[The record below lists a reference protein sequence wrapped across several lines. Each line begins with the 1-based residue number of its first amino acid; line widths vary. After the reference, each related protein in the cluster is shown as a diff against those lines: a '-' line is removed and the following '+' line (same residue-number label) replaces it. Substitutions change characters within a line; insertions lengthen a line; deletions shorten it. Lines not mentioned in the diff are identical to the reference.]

1 MGHKFVCSFHHFNPF
16 DLLLFSFIYS
26 TCCYILLV
34 INKLIK
40 LFLGVPD
47 VHLEK
52 QDIKEDGSMWFTMT
66 IKSVPVPHLVQ
77 WNVKEEHSKT
87 FQQINVN
94 AAEYKGTS
102 DSFPH
107 PVLVLNHIKKIEN
120 YIFEIEVQNR
130 IGEVKREIPGNND
143 IFQK

>member
-1 MGHKFVCSFHHFNPF
+1 MPEV
-16 DLLLFSFIYS
+16 Y
-26 TCCYILLV
+26 
-34 INKLIK
+34 
-40 LFLGVPD
+40 
-47 VHLEK
+47 LEK

-102 DSFPH
+102 YSFPH
-107 PVLVLNHIKKIEN
+107 PVLVLNHITKMEN
-120 YIFEIEVQNR
+120 CIFEIEVQNR
-130 IGEVKREIPGNND
+130 LGEVKREIPGNNEN
-143 IFQK
+143 FKKKYLYLCFNALQVSE